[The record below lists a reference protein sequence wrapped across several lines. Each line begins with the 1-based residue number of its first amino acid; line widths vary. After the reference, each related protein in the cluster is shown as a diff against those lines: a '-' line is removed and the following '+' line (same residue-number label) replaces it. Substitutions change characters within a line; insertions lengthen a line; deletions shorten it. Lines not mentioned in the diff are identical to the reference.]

1 MTTHPET
8 KLVIDGVDTPV
19 EDLAFEYYRK
29 NKNAEAVQIDSDFQ
43 VVTLEG
49 TFDAK
54 AGDYLMRGVEGEL
67 YSCARDIFEGSY
79 EDADAPQ
86 TVVQNNFQDS
96 GIDGDF
102 VMWAMWLVGV
112 LALLFCLTAFV
123 WHAVNQQTSTNV
135 ERERTRQQISK
146 EWEQANATCARDE
159 QPRICIERAHGYDE
173 YQRP

>member
-1 MTTHPET
+1 MTHPET
-8 KLVIDGVDTPV
+8 KLVINGVDTPV
-19 EDLAFEYYRK
+19 DDLAFEYYRK
-29 NKNAEAVQIDSDFQ
+29 NKNAEAVQIHSDFK

-67 YSCARDIFEGSY
+67 YSCAREIFEDSY

-96 GIDGDF
+96 GGIDGDF
-102 VMWAMWLVGV
+102 VMWGMWLIGV
-112 LALLFCLTAFV
+112 LAVLFCFTAFV
-123 WHAVNQQTSTNV
+123 WHAVNQQTATNV
-135 ERERTRQQISK
+135 QISK
-146 EWEQANATCARDE
+146 EWQQAYAACVRDE

-173 YQRP
+173 HQRS